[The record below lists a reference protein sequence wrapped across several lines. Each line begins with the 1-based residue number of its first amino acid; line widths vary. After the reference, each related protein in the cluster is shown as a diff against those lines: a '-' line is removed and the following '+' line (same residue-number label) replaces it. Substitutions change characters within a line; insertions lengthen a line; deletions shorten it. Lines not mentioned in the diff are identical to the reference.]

1 MCFLLLVSP
10 IRTLKLRI
18 FYVQSSKKQIMKLQL
33 IALSSWPDSKSTNT
47 NIYFLQLAHTAP
59 NRPKQYKGLQDW
71 RHTRFSTHFLRPNS
85 CFKCV
90 PKQTHPL
97 RSSILFLHWSICIT
111 SGLLSL
117 HLHLFL
123 AYSLLHLHPLPIY
136 FPSWPFILSSGT
148 SVTSVLAPSETHSQM
163 LTLGSSCPI
172 SQEAASA
179 LGRGWKS
186 TTPGSFHRC
195 PWTRMVRRFV
205 PNQSHLC
212 AKLFT
217 FSGYM
222 CVQCIHA
229 EHRHTIKQTLAF
241 YICFVMYVQ
250 FSVHAIKCHLLLIPG
265 GAKKQCANQGQQCQK
280 FVQRT
285 LGLPHSRRL

>member
-33 IALSSWPDSKSTNT
+33 IALSLKIYQYKY
-47 NIYFLQLAHTAP
+47 IYFLQLAHTAP

-71 RHTRFSTHFLRPNS
+71 RHTHFSTHFLRPNS

-186 TTPGSFHRC
+186 TT
-195 PWTRMVRRFV
+195 
-205 PNQSHLC
+205 
-212 AKLFT
+212 
-217 FSGYM
+217 
-222 CVQCIHA
+222 
-229 EHRHTIKQTLAF
+229 LAAF
-241 YICFVMYVQ
+241 KGV
-250 FSVHAIKCHLLLIPG
+250 
-265 GAKKQCANQGQQCQK
+265 
-280 FVQRT
+280 
-285 LGLPHSRRL
+285 LGRGWWDI